1 MKDQE
6 SFYDHV
12 QAGEGKLNDLES
24 EIMRYIIELRDD
36 IDSVTLKNVA
46 EHFFVAPNTI
56 VRLAHKLGF
65 SGFTELKRSYSASL
79 DRNRFTIEALPLD
92 TQIVQTKDLLND
104 RTIDA
109 VVALIQDAS
118 HIVFF
123 CSGFSKYPCLE
134 MAEKLKIMG
143 KNTDTLSERH
153 VMRHYAEL
161 LGKNDLVFSVSVS
174 GETQVS
180 IDATSIAKTRGCKVL
195 TGFSRNS
202 LSKLADFPIYTVQ
215 KEIRLDSMDLDSRL
229 MFYYVFELIF
239 ERYFELAKK

>member
-12 QAGEGKLNDLES
+12 RAGESKLNDLES

-36 IDSVTLKNVA
+36 IDDVTLKSVA
-46 EHFFVAPNTI
+46 ERFFVAPNTI

-65 SGFTELKRSYSASL
+65 SGFTELKQSYSASL

-92 TQIVQTKDLLND
+92 TQLVQTKDLLND
-104 RTIDA
+104 RVIDS
-109 VVALIQDAS
+109 VVSLIQDAS

-153 VMRHYAEL
+153 VMRHSAEL

-174 GETQVS
+174 GETQV
-180 IDATSIAKTRGCKVL
+180 
-195 TGFSRNS
+195 
-202 LSKLADFPIYTVQ
+202 
-215 KEIRLDSMDLDSRL
+215 
-229 MFYYVFELIF
+229 
-239 ERYFELAKK
+239 